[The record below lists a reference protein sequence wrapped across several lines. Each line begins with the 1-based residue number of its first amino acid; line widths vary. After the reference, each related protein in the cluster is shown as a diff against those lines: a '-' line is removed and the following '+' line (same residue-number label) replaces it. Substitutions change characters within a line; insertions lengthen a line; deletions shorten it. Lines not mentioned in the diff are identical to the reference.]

1 MRVRARAGAPEVRD
15 FAPGSDMFLADV
27 LAGLGRPRKELPC
40 KYLYDEKGS
49 ELFERICEL
58 DEYYLTRTEL
68 SIMGEHA
75 PRMAEALG
83 EEVLL
88 IEYGSGSGRKTRLLL
103 DELKA
108 PAGYV
113 PIDISREALEKSVA
127 ELRGS
132 YPGLEVLPVC
142 ADYTKPF
149 TMPVPSGSVDHRAV
163 YFPGSTIGNF
173 SPIEARNFLVK
184 VVKLVGARGGL
195 LIGVDL
201 KKDRGVLEAAYDDA
215 EGVTAAFDLNML
227 ERINRE
233 LGADFDL
240 GAFRHLAIYDEDV
253 GRIEMH
259 LVSERAQVVRVAGRA
274 FRFRSGETI
283 HTESSYKFEIREFQ
297 EMAAAAGLEAKK
309 VWTDP
314 GRLFSVH
321 HLTVA

>member
-1 MRVRARAGAPEVRD
+1 MRTRAKAIEPEVRD
-15 FAPGSDMFLADV
+15 FAPGSDLFLSDV
-27 LAGLGRPRKELPC
+27 LAGLSRPKKELPC

-49 ELFERICEL
+49 ELFERICDL

-68 SIMGEHA
+68 SIMEEHA
-75 PRMAEALG
+75 PQMAKALG
-83 EEVLL
+83 TRVLL
-88 IEYGSGSGRKTRLLL
+88 MEYGSGSGKKTRHLL
-103 DELKA
+103 DHLED

-113 PIDISREALEKSVA
+113 PIDISRDALEKSVA
-127 ELRGS
+127 ELRQE
-132 YPGLEVLPVC
+132 YPKLEVIPVC

-149 TMPVPSGSVDHRAV
+149 AMPAPSGPVDHRAV
-163 YFPGSTIGNF
+163 YFPGSTVGNF
-173 SPIEARNFLVK
+173 APIEARNFLVK

-201 KKDRGVLEAAYDDA
+201 KKDRKVLEAAYDDR

-233 LGADFDL
+233 LGGDFDL
-240 GAFRHLAIYDEDV
+240 ESFTHRAVYNEDA

-259 LVSERAQVVRVAGRA
+259 LVSRRAQSVRIGGRSI
-274 FRFRSGETI
+274 RFGKGETI
-283 HTESSYKFEIREFQ
+283 HTESSHKFEIKEFQ
-297 EMAAAAGLEAKK
+297 KMAAAAGLTARK

-314 GRLFSVH
+314 KRLFSVH